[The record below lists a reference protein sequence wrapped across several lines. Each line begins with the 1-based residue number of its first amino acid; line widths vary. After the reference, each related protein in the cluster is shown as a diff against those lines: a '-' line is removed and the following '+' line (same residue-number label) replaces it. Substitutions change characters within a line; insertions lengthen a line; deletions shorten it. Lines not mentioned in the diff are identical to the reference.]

1 MALYIVAKTG
11 PAQGETYS
19 VSEGLTIG
27 RKGAAVHLSDS
38 KVSSRHAQIKRRT
51 DGVLQLVDLGSKNGI
66 FSSGERVSRID
77 LSPGV
82 EFEVGTST
90 FVVFESQE
98 GTQKKKAEKGKKR
111 WNEILSSFARKSLF
125 QLENDTV
132 NLTPMRPA
140 LVLDFLRGP
149 QVETRWILGYGPR
162 KIGRLSVDLP
172 IFEEKAS
179 EVCFEVFPSNEGICF
194 KSLGE
199 EVRLNGK
206 KVSSE
211 VLKVGD
217 RIQILNTE
225 LEVDFIE

>member
-1 MALYIVAKTG
+1 MALYIVVKTG

-27 RKGAAVHLSDS
+27 RKGAGVHLKDP
-38 KVSSRHAQIKRRT
+38 KVSSRHAQVKRRA
-51 DGVLQLVDLGSKNGI
+51 DGLLQLVDLGSKNGI
-66 FSSGERVSRID
+66 FSAGERVSRLD
-77 LSPGV
+77 LTPGM
-82 EFEVGTST
+82 EFEIGSSV
-90 FVVFESQE
+90 FAVFESGE
-98 GTQKKKAEKGKKR
+98 SSKEKKKKGKKR
-111 WNEILSSFARKSLF
+111 WNEVLSNFARQSLF
-125 QLENDTV
+125 QLENQPTPIS
-132 NLTPMRPA
+132 PMRPA

-149 QVETRWILGYGPR
+149 QVETRWVLGYGPR

-172 IFEEKAS
+172 IFEEQAS
-179 EVCFEVFPSNEGICF
+179 EICFEVFPSDEGICF
-194 KSLGE
+194 KPLGE